1 MKQSDTHIRREARQW
16 FLRLRET
23 GKGVDHHDF
32 QLWLQASEEHERAF
46 RLVEEAWNA
55 TEAPGVRLAEQEAA
69 QLSRYLQGMDRGKAQ
84 RRVSK
89 RLGSA
94 AALLCLLLGVGL
106 WLEQPNILQN
116 LTADY
121 SSGKGERRSIN
132 LSDGS
137 VALLDADSALA
148 VHYTTDERRV
158 RLLRG
163 AVFFDVSHT
172 GLPFIVETDFGDIR
186 VLGTRFDVRLL
197 DDEGVVTLERGKVL
211 IASENPQ
218 QQPILE
224 PGQRARLDRKGVA
237 AVENISIDDA
247 LAWHNGRFVFYRARL
262 SDVVKEIERY
272 RPGRIVIVTA
282 GLASERVTG
291 SFSLGDP
298 DAALLS
304 LQASVGFQIN
314 TVANR
319 LTILRP

>member
-23 GKGVDHHDF
+23 GKGVDHQDF

-69 QLSRYLQGMDRGKAQ
+69 QLSRYLQAMDRGKAQ

-89 RLGSA
+89 RLGGA